1 MKLGS
6 SHEGTWSLGLVP
18 SCVPTFMVMACI
30 AFGNFYDNLCM
41 SYLEIS
47 YVEATGQ
54 EHVMMQRY
62 FQNPVTAYVQ
72 LLFSTKSNSFKSARL
87 RAEHMNRAGLVC

>member
-1 MKLGS
+1 MVMSLLLG
-6 SHEGTWSLGLVP
+6 
-18 SCVPTFMVMACI
+18 TFM
-30 AFGNFYDNLCM
+30 NHLCM

-54 EHVMMQRY
+54 EHVTMQRH

-72 LLFSTKSNSFKSARL
+72 LLFSTKSNSFMSARL
-87 RAEHMNRAGLVC
+87 RAEHMDRAGLVC